1 MTHDVFIS
9 YSSKDKAVADAVC
22 ATIENR
28 KVRCWI
34 APRDVPPG
42 LPYAAALVKAINDS
56 NVFVLVLSKGSN
68 SSGAV
73 MREVEEAV
81 DTGIPIIPLRI
92 EDIEPTAAMRYYIKS
107 LHWIDAMSPPLE
119 KHLGKLADS
128 VQAILSVGEEEQP
141 PLPVAETVVEAP
153 VKKRWPLPTW
163 ATALLVLAAVVIVW
177 GGIWAISQ
185 LSPATDET
193 ISTEVISPTEV
204 APTGDALVDSTD
216 AATTPDDESDW
227 RPLSFMIPNPQI
239 WEESGDDRYTAIGQK
254 SFDAF
259 AWSTETFEGNLR
271 VSLDLESSESQS
283 SGCVI
288 IYGEGHEYSY
298 GSLIFCVDWDGY
310 HLEKHSIYHEG
321 ENYLTHSPS
330 NVNLKDK
337 TYSVTIEIID
347 DLASMYA
354 NGEKV
359 ISTFF
364 DTEEIDRNG
373 RIGLLKKWFDP
384 EITFSNILVSR
395 PGEEN
400 QDTSTSMVDEL
411 KCQFDNGTELV
422 FYTLEITYN
431 PRSVQ
436 VDGEIS
442 SVDEWS
448 DAVCVD
454 LRMHYSV
461 YYDNPNIQRIYWWV
475 QNNEQEISFLV
486 RIPKKLVPK
495 AIFVNYFWPEYTGSW
510 AHSDGAYVNIET
522 GIFDYGKWD
531 ELQFYADEELEPPGT
546 FDVQAAYSEDGEF
559 FWFELSKPLDSGDRY
574 DWALEPGQRIGD
586 NPYDAFLSG
595 IELAEGAFFRNLQ
608 LQLGEP

>member
-42 LPYAAALVKAINDS
+42 LPYAAALVNAINDS
-56 NVFVLVLSKGSN
+56 KVFVLVLSKGSN

-128 VQAILSVGEEEQP
+128 VLAIMGVGEDDQP
-141 PLPVAETVVEAP
+141 LFSESETVMEAP
-153 VKKRWPLPTW
+153 AKKRWPLPTW
-163 ATALLVLAAVVIVW
+163 ATALLVLAAVVIVG
-177 GGIWAISQ
+177 GGIWVVSQ
-185 LSPATDET
+185 LGPATDET
-193 ISTEVISPTEV
+193 NSTDVVSPTEV
-204 APTGDALVDSTD
+204 AATGDALVDPTD

-239 WEESGDDRYTAIGQK
+239 WEESGEDRYTAIGQK

-259 AWSTETFEGNLR
+259 AWSTESFEGDLLLR
-271 VSLDLESSESQS
+271 LDLESPFSQS
-283 SGCVI
+283 EGCII
-288 IYGEGHEYSY
+288 IYGDGHEHSY
-298 GSLIFCVDWDGY
+298 GSLIFCVESEFY
-310 HLEKHSIYHEG
+310 QLEKHTRYHEG
-321 ENYLTHSPS
+321 ENFLAYSPS
-330 NVNLKDK
+330 NIEFKDEIH
-337 TYSVTIEIID
+337 SVMIEIID
-347 DLASMYA
+347 DVASMYVD
-354 NGEKV
+354 GEKV

-364 DTEEIDRNG
+364 DSEEIDRDG
-373 RIGLLKKWFDP
+373 RIGLHKLWVGS
-384 EITFSNILVSR
+384 EITFSNILISR
-395 PGEEN
+395 PGEED

-411 KCQFDNGTELV
+411 KCQFDHGTELV
-422 FYTLEITYN
+422 FYTLEIPFN

-442 SVDEWS
+442 SIDEWS
-448 DAVCVD
+448 DAACVD

-461 YYDNPNIQRIYWWV
+461 YYDNPNIQRIHWWV

-486 RIPKKLVPK
+486 RIPRNLVPI
-495 AIFVNYFWPEYTGSW
+495 AIFVNYFWPEYTG
-510 AHSDGAYVNIET
+510 
-522 GIFDYGKWD
+522 
-531 ELQFYADEELEPPGT
+531 
-546 FDVQAAYSEDGEF
+546 
-559 FWFELSKPLDSGDRY
+559 
-574 DWALEPGQRIGD
+574 
-586 NPYDAFLSG
+586 
-595 IELAEGAFFRNLQ
+595 
-608 LQLGEP
+608 